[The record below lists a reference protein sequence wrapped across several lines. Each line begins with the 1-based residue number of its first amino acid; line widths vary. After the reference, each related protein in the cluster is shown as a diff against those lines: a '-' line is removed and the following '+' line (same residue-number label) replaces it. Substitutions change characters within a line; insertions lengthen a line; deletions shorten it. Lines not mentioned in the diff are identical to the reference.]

1 MRLLQV
7 FCLSTRA
14 GDMTGFDG
22 NVPKTEHRTYCLTCD
37 LKIGMEIDSYLE
49 LHLTHSSRFH
59 T

>member
-22 NVPKTEHRTYCLTCD
+22 NVPKTEHRTSRILSSEPFLMPLLAYCHVA
-37 LKIGMEIDSYLE
+37 IY
-49 LHLTHSSRFH
+49 HSF
-59 T
+59 